1 MLSDVLGF
9 LFWVIYLCKA
19 DYARLQCYNVRAGRV
34 RPLQKPLHT
43 SQGRGEN
50 FVRKSEDKNNL
61 KKLKFEKRDD
71 LIFKILLL
79 FSAVFC

>member
-1 MLSDVLGF
+1 M
-9 LFWVIYLCKA
+9 
-19 DYARLQCYNVRAGRV
+19 

-43 SQGRGEN
+43 SQGRGEY
-50 FVRKSEDKNNL
+50 FVRKYEDKNNL

-79 FSAVFC
+79 FSAVFLLKYIFCSSQ